1 MLNLYLVPRAR
12 PTFRPPPAATGAL
25 ISWLIHQGVARETGE
40 HDRLSPGLSVS
51 TIFDRDAHRE
61 LVPAALSFLTLHLGT
76 SAQPTVLPRHHEIP
90 PRLSCR
96 ACGDFFA
103 PREFEQL
110 ERGLALFSPEEFS
123 SFCLSCQTERS
134 LRELDFEPAL
144 EIASFWIEL
153 ESIGTSRL
161 SVSWLRRVE
170 RLIGVP
176 LSVLLETPPGEDLFS
191 PWDDDETS
199 WDEEDG
205 VSWGGGWAEP
215 RGRAL
220 RDARAQKHRPK
231 RQRKRRR

>member
-12 PTFRPPPAATGAL
+12 PTFSPPPTATAAL

-40 HDRLSPGLSVS
+40 HNRLSPGLSVS

-61 LVPAALSFLTLHLGT
+61 LVPAALSFLTLHLKT
-76 SAQPTVLPRHHEIP
+76 SPRPTVLPRHHEVP
-90 PRLSCR
+90 PHLSCK
-96 ACGDFFA
+96 ACGDLF
-103 PREFEQL
+103 PPEKFEQL

-144 EIASFWIEL
+144 EIASFWIEI
-153 ESIGTSRL
+153 EAIGTSRI

-170 RLIGVP
+170 RLIGAP
-176 LSVLLETPPGEDLFS
+176 LSVLLETPPRDDGFS
-191 PWDDDETS
+191 PWDDDEAS
-199 WDEEDG
+199 LDGEEG
-205 VSWGGGWAEP
+205 AGWGGGWAEP
-215 RGRAL
+215 KGRAL